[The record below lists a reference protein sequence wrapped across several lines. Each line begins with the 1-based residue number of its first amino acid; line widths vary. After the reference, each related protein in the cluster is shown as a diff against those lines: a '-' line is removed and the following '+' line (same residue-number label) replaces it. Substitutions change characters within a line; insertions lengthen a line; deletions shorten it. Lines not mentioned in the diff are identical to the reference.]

1 MSLRWLYPKKTQARF
16 STSHSDGPQAKDSRH
31 KKIWR
36 LLLLIALP
44 ILVISQSPHR
54 YQNDAMLH
62 IKPRYQGAA
71 LPDGFYIYQQLNER
85 GIAIKSITPAQDSLV
100 VRLASP
106 EQSVAARDI
115 LRLSLPK
122 ANITTQ
128 QTVTAT
134 PFWQQ
139 KLTQKQSKLG

>member
-1 MSLRWLYPKKTQARF
+1 MLGRF
-16 STSHSDGPQAKDSRH
+16 SKSQDGRPRPLCH
-31 KKIWR
+31 KIIWR
-36 LLLLIALP
+36 LPLLVILP

-54 YQNDAMLH
+54 YQDDAMLH
-62 IKPRYQGAA
+62 IKPLYQGGA
-71 LPDGFYIYQQLNER
+71 LPDGFYIYQRLNER
-85 GIAIKSITPAQDSLV
+85 GIAIKSITPARDSLV

-106 EQSVAARDI
+106 EQTVAARDV

-128 QTVTAT
+128 QVVQPT

>member
-1 MSLRWLYPKKTQARF
+1 MLTQWF
-16 STSHSDGPQAKDSRH
+16 FG

-36 LLLLIALP
+36 IMLLAALPLIALM
-44 ILVISQSPHR
+44 LVHHR
-54 YQNDAMLH
+54 PADEAMVH
-62 IKPRYQGAA
+62 IQPLYQGAA
-71 LPDGFYIYQQLNER
+71 LPDGFYIYQRLNER
-85 GIAIKSITPAQDSLV
+85 GIAIKSITPANDSLV

-106 EQSVAARDI
+106 AQSVEARDI
-115 LRLSLPK
+115 LRVSLPK

-128 QTVTAT
+128 QTLAPT

>member
-1 MSLRWLYPKKTQARF
+1 M
-16 STSHSDGPQAKDSRH
+16 
-31 KKIWR
+31 WR

>member
-1 MSLRWLYPKKTQARF
+1 MSTRWFYRKKL
-16 STSHSDGPQAKDSRH
+16 
-31 KKIWR
+31 WR
-36 LLLLIALP
+36 IVLLAALPLIALM
-44 ILVISQSPHR
+44 LVAHR
-54 YQNDAMLH
+54 PQDEAMLH
-62 IKPRYQGAA
+62 IQPLYHGAA
-71 LPDGFYIYQQLNER
+71 LPDGFYIYQRLNER
-85 GIAIKSITPAQDSLV
+85 GIEIKSITPAKDSLI

-106 EQSVAARDI
+106 AQSVEARDI

-128 QTVTAT
+128 QTLAPT

>member
-1 MSLRWLYPKKTQARF
+1 M
-16 STSHSDGPQAKDSRH
+16 
-31 KKIWR
+31 
-36 LLLLIALP
+36 LP
-44 ILVISQSPHR
+44 ILALTQSPCR
-54 YQNDAMLH
+54 YQNDTMLH
-62 IKPRYQGAA
+62 IKPLYQGAA

-85 GIAIKSITPAQDSLV
+85 GIAIKSITPGQDSLV

-106 EQSVAARDI
+106 EQSIAARDV

-122 ANITTQ
+122 ANITTLQ
-128 QTVTAT
+128 EVKST